1 MEELADHPWISR
13 DIFGREA
20 TVQEV
25 AKPIHIVNK

>member
-20 TVQEV
+20 STQDPKPVQV
-25 AKPIHIVNK
+25 VVK